1 MPHLSFVLAG
11 SFLVSNP
18 KSRQNKQDAGMIPIS
33 DGLVVFALYILANI
47 AVFCL
52 YAYDKHIARNGGWR
66 IPERILLVAALIGPF
81 GAFGAMRIFRHKTK
95 KIKFYLV
102 PVFMI
107 LHIAGMLYVEVLFLH
122 ISQ

>member
-1 MPHLSFVLAG
+1 
-11 SFLVSNP
+11 
-18 KSRQNKQDAGMIPIS
+18 MIPIS
-33 DGLVVFALYILANI
+33 DGLVVFAIYILANI
-47 AVFCL
+47 AVFYL
-52 YAYDKHIARNGGWR
+52 YAYDKHMARNDGWR

-81 GAFGAMRIFRHKTK
+81 GAFGAMRILRHKTK

-107 LHIAGMLYVEVLFLH
+107 LHIAGLLYVAVLLLH

>member
-1 MPHLSFVLAG
+1 
-11 SFLVSNP
+11 
-18 KSRQNKQDAGMIPIS
+18 MIPIS
-33 DGLVVFALYILANI
+33 DGLFVIALYTLANI

-52 YAYDKHIARNGGWR
+52 YVYDKHMARNDGWR
-66 IPERILLVAALIGPF
+66 IPERVLLVAALIGPF

-102 PVFMI
+102 PVVMI
-107 LHIAGMLYVEVLFLH
+107 IHIAGMLYVAVLLLH